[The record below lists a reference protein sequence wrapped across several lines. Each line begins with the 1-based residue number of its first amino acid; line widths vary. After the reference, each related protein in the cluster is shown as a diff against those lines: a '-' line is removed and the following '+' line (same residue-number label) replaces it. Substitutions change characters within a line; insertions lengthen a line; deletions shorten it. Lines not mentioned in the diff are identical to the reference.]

1 MENNNLETLERNAT
15 NAAISWAKSDF
26 GYFSMEKAVNEF
38 IEAIGGN
45 RAIDNDT
52 EAIRLG
58 RRAAALRINVNAIHA
73 LNKDQEQKLNTAL
86 MKIAEVGVPRQSRGF
101 HR

>member
-38 IEAIGGN
+38 IEAIGAN

-52 EAIRLG
+52 EAI
-58 RRAAALRINVNAIHA
+58 
-73 LNKDQEQKLNTAL
+73 
-86 MKIAEVGVPRQSRGF
+86 
-101 HR
+101 